1 MQFLNNISVAREST
15 SLMLQKDLPL
25 SEPEGECSDCSSY
38 EELTSNSEQEIEE
51 VILYEKDMENK
62 SSSSSASSNYRS
74 WYSSRRRGSRASNN
88 LSVKSSK
95 DSLSVIN
102 ENQKNWWYWMKLAIF
117 ISTPFIARQL
127 GIMVGKRILS
137 KTFKSA

>member
-1 MQFLNNISVAREST
+1 
-15 SLMLQKDLPL
+15 MLQKDLPL

-51 VILYEKDMENK
+51 VILYEKDIDIENK

-74 WYSSRRRGSRASNN
+74 WYSTRRRGSRASNN

-95 DSLSVIN
+95 DSLTVIN
-102 ENQKNWWYWMKLAIF
+102 ESQKNWWYWMKLAIF

-127 GIMVGKRILS
+127 GIVIGKRILS
-137 KTFKSA
+137 KTLKSVT

>member
-1 MQFLNNISVAREST
+1 
-15 SLMLQKDLPL
+15 MLQRDLPL

-38 EELTSNSEQEIEE
+38 EEFTSNSEQEIEE
-51 VILYEKDMENK
+51 VILYEKEKDIKNK
-62 SSSSSASSNYRS
+62 SSSSSASSSNYRS

-95 DSLSVIN
+95 DSLKVIN

-117 ISTPFIARQL
+117 VSTPFIARQF
-127 GIMVGKRILS
+127 GIMIGKRILS
-137 KTFKSA
+137 KTFKSAA